1 MFLKDHYSHFRL
13 TLNTIAYL
21 ISLLLYRTR
30 EDIIL
35 RKRFPIRKK
44 KKFQKTEITH
54 NEKKKKK
61 EREEFH
67 RYSRHH
73 GGEKRQKWKAQQ
85 AGNKG
90 NISTINT
97 EMRGRGKK
105 WKKKKKERKKNGE
118 GLSQMVKKE
127 KFEFSIVG
135 VKWAEASHPWRSWS
149 NDHSWVNHSA
159 YIRTQQTR
167 K

>member
-61 EREEFH
+61 RKG
-67 RYSRHH
+67 RVSSLLASSRRRKEAEVK
-73 GGEKRQKWKAQQ
+73 GATSGEQ
-85 AGNKG
+85 
-90 NISTINT
+90 
-97 EMRGRGKK
+97 GK
-105 WKKKKKERKKNGE
+105 
-118 GLSQMVKKE
+118 
-127 KFEFSIVG
+127 
-135 VKWAEASHPWRSWS
+135 H
-149 NDHSWVNHSA
+149 
-159 YIRTQQTR
+159 
-167 K
+167 